1 MDEIRSSSN
10 GRQLSIH
17 NSQTEAW
24 QRFDEHDT
32 VFQDALNLNY
42 STAVAGWYNPYCRIL
57 PDVLDRCFWT
67 FGYSADNT
75 MAPRASLRSNLLNPW
90 MRFFADGLGKRVA
103 SSLLNY
109 SVPEDITAEEH
120 LADYVALAEAADRM
134 LKDPSAKFVL
144 IHMPIPHPCGIYDRK
159 NRKFSLT
166 NSDYL
171 DNVALADRFLLHVR
185 SELEQS
191 GQWDASTI
199 VVMASDSWRTKLIWE
214 AMPE

>member
-1 MDEIRSSSN
+1 
-10 GRQLSIH
+10 
-17 NSQTEAW
+17 
-24 QRFDEHDT
+24 
-32 VFQDALNLNY
+32 
-42 STAVAGWYNPYCRIL
+42 
-57 PDVLDRCFWT
+57 
-67 FGYSADNT
+67 
-75 MAPRASLRSNLLNPW
+75 

-144 IHMPIPHPCGIYDRK
+144 IHMPIPHPCGIYDRR

-199 VVMASDSWRTKLIWE
+199 VVMADAFVAHEVDMGGNARVRPMRSRSPAE
-214 AMPE
+214 AGSSTIDRPTL